1 MSLDS
6 QTITLESL
14 GEDLIPSSVETS
26 PAPATALGNSG
37 SVGLTTGVE
46 ERALTLLGSG
56 IAPEAV
62 ASALGVTPSR
72 ISQLLSNEEFS
83 GKVATLR
90 YENLQEHNL
99 RDGKYD
105 SLEDDLINKLKNS
118 LPLMIKPDT
127 ILKAISTINGAKRRG
142 QSSPEQAA
150 NHQNIV
156 TLVLPTVI
164 AQQFVT
170 NINNQVT
177 KAGNQELVTIDS
189 SKLLSNAEAS
199 RTERLQLED
208 DNGLDVQEEET

>member
-1 MSLDS
+1 MNLDLNA
-6 QTITLESL
+6 TLESL
-14 GEDLIPSSVETS
+14 GGEEKLLIETPVPS
-26 PAPATALGNSG
+26 LGNSG
-37 SVGLTTGVE
+37 SVGLSTSVE

-72 ISQLLSNEEFS
+72 ISQLLSSEEFS
-83 GKVATLR
+83 TKVATLR

-142 QSSPEQAA
+142 QSSPEQAS

-164 AQQFVT
+164 AQQFIT

-177 KAGNQELVTIDS
+177 KAGDQELITIES
-189 SKLLSNAEAS
+189 SKLLSNAEALRKDS
-199 RTERLQLED
+199 LQLED
-208 DNGLDVQEEET
+208 KSGVNVQEEEA